1 LRFISYILLLIIV
14 IIDCYIGLRRTAEE
28 VAIKSRTAEEVAIKS
43 RTAEEVAIKSRTA
56 EEVARKISTI
66 GQVDTIDLLFY
77 PDISTFS
84 LPSEHALS

>member
-43 RTAEEVAIKSRTA
+43 RTAEEVAIK
-56 EEVARKISTI
+56 ISTI